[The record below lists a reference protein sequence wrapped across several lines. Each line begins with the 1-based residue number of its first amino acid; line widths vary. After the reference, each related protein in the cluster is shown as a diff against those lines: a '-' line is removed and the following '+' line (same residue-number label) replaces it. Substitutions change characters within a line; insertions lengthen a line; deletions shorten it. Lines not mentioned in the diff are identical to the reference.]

1 MAESKKFGFVN
12 VANFHVYI
20 DSLVAFRK
28 YLELAVDTAL
38 GVKPEVTHISR
49 FCVENSY
56 KGRPIPKNW
65 QPDPEE
71 NGAYLEK
78 TPAHY
83 WLEVSHEPLA
93 VCTIGSG
100 AEIDLDD
107 IKNGRES
114 FPEQSGLVKRTMGL
128 VGIKTFEKDVLP
140 YLPYDCFRG
149 KDINEELLQRVLQ
162 QSPVSFEG
170 AGNAG
175 GDFVVTG
182 QDLRGCERI
191 GYTIK
196 QIFLRDA
203 PLCHENAL
211 EIGLCKAYY
220 PK

>member
-12 VANFHVYI
+12 VANFQVYV
-20 DSLVAFRK
+20 DSLAAFRR
-28 YLELAVDTAL
+28 YLELGVDTVL
-38 GVKPEVTHISR
+38 GVKPQVTHISR
-49 FCVENSY
+49 FCVKTSY
-56 KGRPIPKNW
+56 RGRPIPKNW

-71 NGAYLEK
+71 RGAYLEK

-83 WLEVSHEPLA
+83 WLEASQEPLM

-107 IKNGRES
+107 VKRGRET
-114 FPEQSGLVKRTMGL
+114 FPEQRGLVKTVMDL
-128 VGIKTFEKDVLP
+128 VTAKDFNRDVLP
-140 YLPYDCFRG
+140 HIPHDCFKG
-149 KDINEELLQRVLQ
+149 DGINEDLLQRVLQ
-162 QSPVSFEG
+162 QRPVSFEG

-191 GYTIK
+191 GYTIR